1 VQATRIAAPRSGD
14 GLFKHPTIKAVLF
27 LGFGLTLG
35 LWLFAGYQFTAQ
47 MAEVEREAAAVNARY
62 THAQDLLATVRA
74 QILLGS
80 VYVRD
85 ALLSGDPADMEDNRR
100 HIGDTYRAINAAL
113 DQYEP
118 VLELPP
124 GERDRIATLRREI
137 DGYRIVTD
145 DVLSID
151 SSERPRAARRLLN
164 ERIVPKRGLVVGLSE
179 EVQAL
184 NRMAFVRQQDN
195 IAAIYRATQLQVW
208 RQVGLALAASLGIAF
223 FATMY
228 AAGLERRIRL
238 HAATETESRGEL
250 QRLSARLLSAH
261 EDERRTI
268 ARELHDE
275 IGQALAAIK
284 VELAVAQSPPATAG
298 APPHSLEIARSIAD
312 GVLQSVRDL
321 SHLLHPSLLDDLGLG
336 AAVERYARDFERRH
350 AMPVEVLS
358 EGIHRRLAPETE
370 TAAYRIVQ
378 EALTN
383 VARHSHATRC
393 TVRLVPQ
400 GEALLVAVEDNGIGF
415 DPDVRRRDGGSGGLG
430 LIGIRERALE
440 LGGTIHL
447 DSATGRGTRLTV
459 LLPARKGPDD
469 IAVSGGAETA
479 SGKGSDPWVG

>member
-1 VQATRIAAPRSGD
+1 VQAGRIAALRSGD

-47 MAEVEREAAAVNARY
+47 MTEVQREAAAVNARY
-62 THAQDLLATVRA
+62 MHAQELLATVRS

-85 ALLSGDPADMEDNRR
+85 ALLSADPADLEDNRR
-100 HIGDTYRAINAAL
+100 NIGDTYRAIYAAL

-118 VLELPP
+118 VLELPL
-124 GERDRIATLRREI
+124 GERNRIATLRREI
-137 DGYRIVTD
+137 EGYRIVTD

-151 SSERPRAARRLLN
+151 SSDRPRTARRILN
-164 ERIVPKRGLVVGLSE
+164 ERIVPKRGLVVRLSE

-184 NRMAFVRQQDN
+184 NRIAFVRQQEN
-195 IAAIYRATQLQVW
+195 IAAIYRATQLRVW
-208 RQVGLALAASLGIAF
+208 REVGLALAAGLGIAI

-228 AAGLERRIRL
+228 AARLERRIRL

-250 QRLSARLLSAH
+250 QRLSAKLLSAH

-284 VELAVAQSPPATAG
+284 VELAMAQSAPSTAG
-298 APPHSLEIARSIAD
+298 APAHPLEVARSIAD

-321 SHLLHPSLLDDLGLG
+321 SHLLHPSMLDDLGLG
-336 AAVERYARDFERRH
+336 AAVERFARDFERRH
-350 AMPVEVLS
+350 AIPVDVRS
-358 EGIHRRLAPETE
+358 EDIQGRLAPQTE

-383 VARHSHATRC
+383 VARHSRATRC
-393 TVRLVPQ
+393 NVRLALE
-400 GEALLVAVEDNGIGF
+400 GDNLLVRVEDNGSGF
-415 DPDVRRRDGGSGGLG
+415 DADSRHRDGGARGLG

-440 LGGTIHL
+440 LNGTFHL
-447 DSATGRGTRLTV
+447 DSAPGRGTRLTV
-459 LLPARKGPDD
+459 LLPAVRGTGHR
-469 IAVSGGAETA
+469 AAAGGAETTA
-479 SGKGSDPWVG
+479 SGGSA